1 MDRMVP
7 TTEALRNLI
16 AELVLEQAI
25 REYKERE
32 LYQKIDEALAQ
43 GDEALFLVLTGE
55 LRKL

>member
-1 MDRMVP
+1 MVP

-43 GDEALFLVLTGE
+43 GDEALFLVLTSE